1 VSIVLIKRF
10 RTSKNLA
17 KKNNQY
23 KGQNKN
29 KENRS
34 LDNGSDQK
42 QAVNHTAAKTDKLLN
57 ILLLNF
63 HMLT

>member
-1 VSIVLIKRF
+1 MSIV
-10 RTSKNLA
+10 N
-17 KKNNQY
+17 KNNQY

-42 QAVNHTAAKTDKLLN
+42 QAINHTAAKTDKQLN
-57 ILLLNF
+57 IPLLNF
-63 HMLT
+63 HTLT